1 MKKPWGEEVL
11 DLLNKGSPAH
21 DTVNSPLHYTAG
33 GIETIDFI
41 EAKELDYCL
50 GNCVKYISRAG
61 KKEKSKKVE
70 DLKKAAWYLQR
81 AISNLE

>member
-1 MKKPWGEEVL
+1 MIN
-11 DLLNKGSPAH
+11 DSPTH
-21 DTVNSPLHYTAG
+21 DTVNSPPHYTAG

-61 KKEKSKKVE
+61 KKEKSKKLE